1 MDAKVPQEEV
11 RKLYDKTAW
20 FYDAWAILTESKAQ
34 SRALQIADIQ
44 NGNTVLDVAVGT
56 GRLLREIMKRNPNGQ
71 NYGIDI
77 SRGMLAK
84 AKSKLSIQGSQNYS
98 LAIGSA
104 FDINMDDD
112 SVEILFNNYMFDL
125 IPFDQM
131 DAIIEEFK
139 RVLKPGG
146 KLVLVNMTKGGKN
159 GANIY
164 EFLYRISPKLMG
176 GCRGVQQMLF
186 PSEVILAVRYDD

>member
-1 MDAKVPQEEV
+1 MKLPFICCGNTCCSPNAELLDAKVPQEDV
-11 RKLYDKTAW
+11 GKLYDGNAW

-34 SRALQIADIQ
+34 KRAIEIASIQ
-44 NGNTVLDVAVGT
+44 NGTSILDMAVGT
-56 GRLLREIMKRNPNGQ
+56 GRLFREIMKRNPSGQ

-98 LAIGSA
+98 LEIGSA

-112 SVEILFNNYMFDL
+112 SVDILFNNYMFDL

-131 DAIIEEFK
+131 DNILKEFK
-139 RVLKPGG
+139 FYV
-146 KLVLVNMTKGGKN
+146 
-159 GANIY
+159 I
-164 EFLYRISPKLMG
+164 I
-176 GCRGVQQMLF
+176 
-186 PSEVILAVRYDD
+186 VILAKRFLVVNVLIIYPKKDKKN